1 MPHPFAM
8 EKFHWKRCPR
18 KFLPVLC
25 VKRVDKF
32 LEIENKLQ
40 QTATGTYIKQVEW
53 KYSILVSERMGTTLE
68 QSRQHSHGTQV
79 YFSSISFFN
88 VLLSMT
94 ILLQR
99 KSLKKVLPKAR

>member
-1 MPHPFAM
+1 M
-8 EKFHWKRCPR
+8 
-18 KFLPVLC
+18 LC

-94 ILLQR
+94 NITT
-99 KSLKKVLPKAR
+99 KKVIEESPPQG